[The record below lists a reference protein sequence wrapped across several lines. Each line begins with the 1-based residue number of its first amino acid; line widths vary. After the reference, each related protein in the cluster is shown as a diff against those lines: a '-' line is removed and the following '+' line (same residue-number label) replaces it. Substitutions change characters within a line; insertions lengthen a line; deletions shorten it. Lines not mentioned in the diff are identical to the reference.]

1 MGDQLNR
8 DIEIPKKRIPW
19 LKYFFQFALPAF
31 LISVKASAQHKSKQA
46 TIGDT
51 IIVKT
56 PVHPHK
62 QISSISAEMKLP
74 AESNYAFKQ
83 NIEEPKQTPSFIE
96 QSLVGFAGAVV
107 VVRQTSKVKCDK
119 KKAHPT
125 SLLKKIFK
133 DTSGNFKIYP
143 NPVQSN
149 STLNIEWNQK
159 VAANTIIQLFT
170 QSGQMVFIKELN
182 GNSKVGSAS
191 IQIPVLRPGNYFLK
205 ATNRATGQSHTE
217 KLVIE

>member
-1 MGDQLNR
+1 
-8 DIEIPKKRIPW
+8 
-19 LKYFFQFALPAF
+19 
-31 LISVKASAQHKSKQA
+31 V
-46 TIGDT
+46 
-51 IIVKT
+51 V
-56 PVHPHK
+56 
-62 QISSISAEMKLP
+62 
-74 AESNYAFKQ
+74 
-83 NIEEPKQTPSFIE
+83 EPKSESVTLLATSIGFAAKEVQIQKEDFDSNTVTLVTL
-96 QSLVGFAGAVV
+96 QSLMLGEVV
-107 VVRQTSKVKCDK
+107 VVGTIKRKIQTVPLMP
-119 KKAHPT
+119 AFT
-125 SLLKKIFK
+125 K
-133 DTSGNFKIYP
+133 DTVSKSFKIYP